1 MVVNAKNSITRKAL
15 KQAIGNHLLRATVLA
30 SLFRRLKNQM
40 NSTFEIFGF
49 GQLLG
54 RTQQHGGVAI
64 MATGMHGAGM
74 LTGIW
79 FLGFL
84 LDGQGIHVCAQS
96 NALAFAIFQSGHQ
109 PMTTHIARHLIAP
122 GLQFVAN
129 PLSR

>member
-30 SLFRRLKNQM
+30 GLFGGLKNQV
-40 NSTFEIFGF
+40 NRALEILGF

-96 NALAFAIFQSGHQ
+96 DALAFPIFQSGHQ
-109 PMTTHIARHLIAP
+109 TMTADIARDLIAP
-122 GLQFVAN
+122 GLQFVAY